1 MATFSTILILAGLVG
16 LGYVGWRIV
25 RRGRG
30 RGNPDGHPRLRVA
43 GVATMACLL
52 VGGILAPVEESTEAD
67 TAQTEAQGADAK
79 SAARE
84 REARA
89 AQREREEAA
98 AREQAERER
107 AEAKRR
113 RRATQGETGRVTRV
127 IDGDTVEMEG
137 VGRVRLIGVDTP
149 ERGEE
154 CFEEATDYLKDRVGG
169 QTVRYRPQRE
179 REDRYDRAL
188 LDLFRGGQLINL
200 DIAQAGWGEALTIQ
214 PNDRYADRIV
224 EAEVEA
230 RAEPRGRWAGCLE
243 EPEPEPEPTPEP
255 TPEDDDD
262 STGGGG
268 GVPSG
273 TCDEIGVTDFPV
285 PPGDPRDRD
294 GDGIA
299 CES

>member
-1 MATFSTILILAGLVG
+1 MEAVSALLILAALGGTGYCIWRLVK
-16 LGYVGWRIV
+16 RN
-25 RRGRG
+25 RGG
-30 RGNPDGHPRLRVA
+30 DPDGHPRLRVV
-43 GVATMACLL
+43 GVATLAALG
-52 VGGILAPVEESTEAD
+52 VGTALAPAEEPEAEPV
-67 TAQTEAQGADAK
+67 AQERDERERQEDQP
-79 SAARE
+79 ARE
-84 REARA
+84 A
-89 AQREREEAA
+89 AQEREREEAVRRA
-98 AREQAERER
+98 EQRRRER
-107 AEAKRR
+107 
-113 RRATQGETGRVTRV
+113 GETGRVTRV
-127 IDGDTVEMEG
+127 IDGDTVELEG

-154 CFEEATDYLKDRVGG
+154 CFDEATDYLEGRIGG
-169 QTVRYRPQRE
+169 QTVRYRYQSE

-188 LDLFRGGQLINL
+188 LDLFVGGELINL

-214 PNDRYADRIV
+214 PNDRYADRII

-243 EPEPEPEPTPEP
+243 APEPEPTPEP
-255 TPEDDDD
+255 APEDDDD
-262 STGGGG
+262 STGGNGDGDGGGG

-273 TCDEIGVTDFPV
+273 TCDEVGITDFPV

>member
-1 MATFSTILILAGLVG
+1 METVSALLILAALGGTGYCIWRLVK
-16 LGYVGWRIV
+16 RN
-25 RRGRG
+25 RGG
-30 RGNPDGHPRLRVA
+30 DPDGHPRLRVV
-43 GVATMACLL
+43 GVATLAALG
-52 VGGILAPVEESTEAD
+52 VGSALTPAEEPEAEPV
-67 TAQTEAQGADAK
+67 AQERDERERQEDQP
-79 SAARE
+79 ARE
-84 REARA
+84 A
-89 AQREREEAA
+89 AQEREREEAV
-98 AREQAERER
+98 RRTEQRRRER
-107 AEAKRR
+107 
-113 RRATQGETGRVTRV
+113 GETGRVTRV
-127 IDGDTVEMEG
+127 IDGDTVELEG

-154 CFEEATDYLKDRVGG
+154 CFDEATDYLEGRIGG
-169 QTVRYRPQRE
+169 QMVRYRYQSE

-188 LDLFRGGQLINL
+188 LDLFVGGELINL

-230 RAEPRGRWAGCLE
+230 RAESRGRWAGCLE
-243 EPEPEPEPTPEP
+243 EPEPEPTPEP
-255 TPEDDDD
+255 APEDDDD
-262 STGGGG
+262 STGGNGGGGG

>member
-1 MATFSTILILAGLVG
+1 MT
-16 LGYVGWRIV
+16 
-25 RRGRG
+25 RRE
-30 RGNPDGHPRLRVA
+30 
-43 GVATMACLL
+43 T
-52 VGGILAPVEESTEAD
+52 
-67 TAQTEAQGADAK
+67 K
-79 SAARE
+79 K
-84 REARA
+84 
-89 AQREREEAA
+89 QR
-98 AREQAERER
+98 AERER
-107 AEAKRR
+107 RNQKSRESQEAFVRWFRGLPSSVQAAAWIVVVVFLVYVYTDNDDEPTQDSTPAAEQAEDPSSDDATAGDLDSDTDDTRTSAESRGSQRADDRDGRR
-113 RRATQGETGRVTRV
+113 TAVVTRI

-154 CFEEATDYLKDRVGG
+154 CFDEATAYLRGRVGG

-188 LDLFRGGQLINL
+188 LDLFRGGELINL

-214 PNDRYADRIV
+214 PNDRYADRII

-243 EPEPEPEPTPEP
+243 APESEPEPA
-255 TPEDDDD
+255 PEDDDD
-262 STGGGG
+262 STGGNGDGG
-268 GVPSG
+268 SGSGVPSG
-273 TCDEIGVTDFPV
+273 TCDEVGITDFPV